1 MYNFFQK
8 QSKAWHSFRTLLSGN
23 TFWCRVIFLSLVN
36 LLTFRQKTVEFG
48 FLEQEMTFFKYQ
60 IPGSTDLFR
69 HALWKK
75 LTTADCHF
83 SSQKSW
89 VQFFKM
95 WQEILA
101 IDSKFNDRRMMEAKD
116 LRPLYL
122 KRRLQLLQGQ
132 TNSQSRKVNKPEI
145 ECSDPDQYVMR
156 NKKYISLR
164 VKLLKKQFGLPSD
177 LTSLR

>member
-1 MYNFFQK
+1 
-8 QSKAWHSFRTLLSGN
+8 
-23 TFWCRVIFLSLVN
+23 
-36 LLTFRQKTVEFG
+36 
-48 FLEQEMTFFKYQ
+48 
-60 IPGSTDLFR
+60 
-69 HALWKK
+69 
-75 LTTADCHF
+75 
-83 SSQKSW
+83 
-89 VQFFKM
+89 M

-132 TNSQSRKVNKPEI
+132 TNSQSKKIVNTP

>member
-1 MYNFFQK
+1 
-8 QSKAWHSFRTLLSGN
+8 
-23 TFWCRVIFLSLVN
+23 
-36 LLTFRQKTVEFG
+36 
-48 FLEQEMTFFKYQ
+48 
-60 IPGSTDLFR
+60 
-69 HALWKK
+69 
-75 LTTADCHF
+75 
-83 SSQKSW
+83 
-89 VQFFKM
+89 M

-132 TNSQSRKVNKPEI
+132 TNSQSKKVNNP

>member
-1 MYNFFQK
+1 
-8 QSKAWHSFRTLLSGN
+8 
-23 TFWCRVIFLSLVN
+23 
-36 LLTFRQKTVEFG
+36 
-48 FLEQEMTFFKYQ
+48 
-60 IPGSTDLFR
+60 
-69 HALWKK
+69 
-75 LTTADCHF
+75 
-83 SSQKSW
+83 
-89 VQFFKM
+89 M

-132 TNSQSRKVNKPEI
+132 TNSQSKKIVNNP

>member
-1 MYNFFQK
+1 
-8 QSKAWHSFRTLLSGN
+8 
-23 TFWCRVIFLSLVN
+23 
-36 LLTFRQKTVEFG
+36 
-48 FLEQEMTFFKYQ
+48 
-60 IPGSTDLFR
+60 
-69 HALWKK
+69 
-75 LTTADCHF
+75 
-83 SSQKSW
+83 
-89 VQFFKM
+89 M

-132 TNSQSRKVNKPEI
+132 NNSQSRKVNKSEI